1 MKKINPRYIP
11 NDKND
16 IISISRKVRFIVN
29 SAIIILGLTFG
40 YLKLRGIS
48 ILPFINNLS
57 GDFILKL
64 SIVAYYFSWSTGTL
78 SDINDMEIVYIR
90 GPENKY
96 LPPAYLIASIIVIVF
111 ALLCWV
117 KNFQGFA
124 IVLFIF
130 CIINLFART
139 YLVKFILK
147 NMFNDSQKEYQKINS
162 FSLLEKLYIVQNYS
176 EGNWQ
181 WIRFIIGLMLII
193 IVILLA
199 FTPLSLLFSKYL
211 KISSEVIDAFSVFLY
226 VIFMETSIWIMRVK
240 MKVSLSVIE
249 KIDKKYHVKL
259 TKKGKRVKSC
269 NITDKIKS
277 LI

>member
-1 MKKINPRYIP
+1 MKKINSRYIP

-16 IISISRKVRFIVN
+16 IISISRKARFIVN
-29 SAIIILGLTFG
+29 SAVIILGLIFG

-57 GDFILKL
+57 GDFILKI

-96 LPPAYLIASIIVIVF
+96 LPPGYLIASIIVIVF

-117 KNFQGFA
+117 KSFQGFS

-130 CIINLFART
+130 WIINLFAWK
-139 YLVKFILK
+139 YLIKFILK
-147 NMFNDSQKEYQKINS
+147 NIFDDSQKEYQKINS
-162 FSLLEKLYIVQNYS
+162 FSLFEKLDIVQNYS

-181 WIRFIIGLMLII
+181 WIRFIIGLILII

-199 FTPLSLLFSKYL
+199 FTPLSLLVSKYL

-226 VIFMETSIWIMRVK
+226 VIFMETSIWIMRIK
-240 MKVSLSVIE
+240 RKVSLSVIE

-259 TKKGKRVKSC
+259 IKKVKR
-269 NITDKIKS
+269 D
-277 LI
+277 